1 MDNPKFYKTEKGV
14 VINIMMIT
22 QMYKQADDFWIV
34 EFAGGSTKCV
44 ITEKE
49 MERLYENFVFNVINI

>member
-22 QMYKQADDFWIV
+22 QMYKQADDFCIV